1 MKRYALLG
9 AMLAV
14 GMIACIPPATPE
26 AACKTVNPEPA
37 SSVTQTG
44 IKTNDA
50 KLAVLQPTD
59 IDGVED
65 GRILADPT
73 NIAAGDVIA
82 ANCNDGLLRKVTKV
96 TTQGV
101 PGNGLSP
108 QAIRKVYIETAAASL
123 EEVVTDGTADV
134 NFGQMAF
141 DQADLSSA
149 APGVRAQEVT
159 GTLTIKNARFNLSAA
174 DVTFNGTVKST
185 LDPKFNLVFDGGSVK
200 TFEVG
205 LGGNLAV
212 DLKAA
217 MTLKAGVAAVSERTL
232 WQGDFKRVFLV
243 GAVPVV
249 VVATPRLVV
258 GAQIGGGA
266 SGNITAG
273 VTPTFNMAYS
283 VKYNR
288 DAPGS
293 KWTSAGTP
301 PNFTLNPT
309 FSYGGSTNINAS
321 AYVRF
326 IMDIKF
332 YGVAGPRLTASPLIS
347 IDLNPTG
354 STPRAKLTTGVEST
368 GSLAVGFK
376 ILGVGLDLA
385 FPELTLLKKTVT
397 FSCDIDSCQ

>member
-9 AMLAV
+9 AMLTV
-14 GMIACIPPATPE
+14 GVIACTPPAPPE

-50 KLAVLQPTD
+50 KLAVLLPTD
-59 IDGVED
+59 IDGVEPN
-65 GRILADPT
+65 RILADPT

-82 ANCNDGLLRKVTKV
+82 ANCNDGLLRKVTNV
-96 TTQGV
+96 TTQTG
-101 PGNGLSP
+101 PSNGLSP

-149 APGVRAQEVT
+149 VPGVTAQEVT

-205 LGGNLAV
+205 LGGSLAV

-217 MTLKAGVAAVSERTL
+217 MNLKAGAAAVSERTL

-258 GAQIGGGA
+258 AVRAVTSRWASHQRLTWRTVSNTTAMLQIPNGQVRA
-266 SGNITAG
+266 RHQRLVSTPLSHTAA
-273 VTPTFNMAYS
+273 VPTS
-283 VKYNR
+283 PPLPTCV
-288 DAPGS
+288 S
-293 KWTSAGTP
+293 SWTSS
-301 PNFTLNPT
+301 F
-309 FSYGGSTNINAS
+309 
-321 AYVRF
+321 
-326 IMDIKF
+326 
-332 YGVAGPRLTASPLIS
+332 TASP
-347 IDLNPTG
+347 G
-354 STPRAKLTTGVEST
+354 HA
-368 GSLAVGFK
+368 
-376 ILGVGLDLA
+376 
-385 FPELTLLKKTVT
+385 
-397 FSCDIDSCQ
+397 